1 MKLLLLANLRILLL
15 LLLVQIV
22 LDLGKVEIFTGS
34 ASESIKNVET
44 SRLKVRRRVVALR
57 YE

>member
-1 MKLLLLANLRILLL
+1 MKLLANLRILLL

-22 LDLGKVEIFTGS
+22 LDLGKVEIFAGS

-57 YE
+57 HE